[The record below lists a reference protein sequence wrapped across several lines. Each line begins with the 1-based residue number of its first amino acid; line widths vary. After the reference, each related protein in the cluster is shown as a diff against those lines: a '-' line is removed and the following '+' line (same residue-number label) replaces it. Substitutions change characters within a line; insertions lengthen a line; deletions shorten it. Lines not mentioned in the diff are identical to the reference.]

1 MKITDSKDK
10 LILCLRLLGCIEYS
24 DPVTV
29 ELRQP
34 TFFYQA
40 EGGDGV
46 SWSLHSQLHSR
57 RYEPIILK

>member
-1 MKITDSKDK
+1 MHVTDSKGK
-10 LILCLRLLGCIEYS
+10 LSLSLRLLGCIEYS
-24 DPVTV
+24 DPVAV
-29 ELRQP
+29 RLRQP

-57 RYEPIILK
+57 RYEPITLK